1 MKENFFFISGQEGSS
16 NRYGYGLSPSFGKL
30 DDPFIGD
37 STILEIS
44 AIPNEFKIKLSS
56 DYPYEGI
63 IIYING
69 TPFRAHGTSEAGVYI
84 GEMSPYDIIV
94 KASFTKEPIHVM
106 EMRLLS
112 YPKEI
117 TDTIKRKK

>member
-1 MKENFFFISGQEGSS
+1 MKENFFIISGQEGAG
-16 NRYGYGLSPSFGKL
+16 NRYGFGPGFGKL
-30 DDPFIGD
+30 SEPFIGKA
-37 STILEIS
+37 TILEIS
-44 AIPNEFKIKLSS
+44 SIPTEFKIKLST

-69 TPFRAHGTSEAGVYI
+69 SPFRAHGTSEAGVYI
-84 GEMSPYDIIV
+84 GEMTPYDILV
-94 KASFTKEPIHVM
+94 KNSFTNEPIHVM